1 MRRGLEE
8 TPMSMAMLSAVSIFC
23 LDVALAARP
32 LPVAA
37 SAAAA
42 QAATEAVEASESLA
56 DTAQIVDPAPIQLAQ
71 ANDQNATPETSE
83 IPVAQETAPDETL
96 LVTASETE
104 APAEEIESPP
114 VVFEGESDEA
124 LVERLK
130 DYLENVDTL
139 TGDFTQI
146 APSGAIST
154 GKFYLRRPGFLRFEY
169 EPPTPLLIVAN
180 GGMVYVRDEALETTD
195 SYPVGRTP
203 LKFLL
208 RKKLELDKA
217 EVLSVD
223 RGLDSF
229 AVTFGPDGDEEAEG
243 ELTVILRA
251 PELTLARWIV
261 RDVQNGITVVTLD
274 NVKAGERLA
283 NRLFRTPDA
292 GGQFL
297 KN

>member
-1 MRRGLEE
+1 
-8 TPMSMAMLSAVSIFC
+8 MSMAMLSAVSIFC

-37 SAAAA
+37 SAAAL
-42 QAATEAVEASESLA
+42 QVATETVAASEALE
-56 DTAQIVDPAPIQLAQ
+56 DTTEIVDPAPIQLAQ
-71 ANDQNATPETSE
+71 ADSEKTLPGTPDAIEEAS
-83 IPVAQETAPDETL
+83 DETPV
-96 LVTASETE
+96 VTPSEAE
-104 APAEEIESPP
+104 ATAEDIVSPP

-124 LVERLK
+124 VVERLK
-130 DYLENVDTL
+130 DYLENLDTL

-208 RKKLELDKA
+208 RKSWSSTKLRFL
-217 EVLSVD
+217 
-223 RGLDSF
+223 
-229 AVTFGPDGDEEAEG
+229 
-243 ELTVILRA
+243 
-251 PELTLARWIV
+251 RWIAV
-261 RDVQNGITVVTLD
+261 LIHSPSPLD
-274 NVKAGERLA
+274 RMAMKRPKESLQ
-283 NRLFRTPDA
+283 LS
-292 GGQFL
+292 
-297 KN
+297 